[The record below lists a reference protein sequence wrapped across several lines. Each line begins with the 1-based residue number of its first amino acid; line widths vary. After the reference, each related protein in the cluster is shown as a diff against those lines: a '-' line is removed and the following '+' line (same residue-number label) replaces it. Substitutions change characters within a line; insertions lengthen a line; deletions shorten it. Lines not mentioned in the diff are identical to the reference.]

1 MPISLLLYRLDGD
14 QTTPLAVAL
23 AVDSDLSK
31 QQLARPLLNY
41 TRSVANYKLV
51 ETASLVLDLAKPTRS
66 QAMLRAA
73 ALAAGKSGTKPG
85 YGLQLL
91 RQTSTTWQL
100 APSAE
105 GLNCAVS
112 LHIHTGSGSDQK
124 LPWISLP
131 RSAGPSLGISYCNLH
146 IVRGIGSPAA
156 AQEPPRQEPQKEDEP
171 KQASGQ
177 EQSSLSEA
185 EAQHKAERELG
196 GDVVHAGH
204 PDDTG
209 RHGDTTNMSALM
221 TQPSYDMEYL
231 ESVRPKHKPP
241 EGALEHLALYGVRT
255 MRWCFD
261 TVTRYNEDKMTE
273 KQWLRR
279 ILFLEA
285 IAGVPGMVGGMM
297 RHMRSLR
304 SMKRDNGWIH
314 TLLEEAE
321 NERMHLLTFLE
332 LKQPSVWMRLSVLLA
347 QGVFFNFYLLAYI
360 ISPRL
365 CHTAVGYLEEEAV
378 RTYTHAIRDIDEGRN
393 PEWADKEAPEIAVE
407 YWQLGAGAKMRH
419 LLLAVRADEASHNHV
434 NHVFASM
441 DFREGANPFAKN
453 AHIMP

>member
-41 TRSVANYKLV
+41 TR
-51 ETASLVLDLAKPTRS
+51 TKPTRS

-255 MRWCFD
+255 MRWQLQAC
-261 TVTRYNEDKMTE
+261 
-273 KQWLRR
+273 QAWW
-279 ILFLEA
+279 
-285 IAGVPGMVGGMM
+285 GGMM

-321 NERMHLLTFLE
+321 NERMHLLTFLNSSSRPCGCVSLFFLPRE
-332 LKQPSVWMRLSVLLA
+332 SSSTSTCWHTSLA
-347 QGVFFNFYLLAYI
+347 PACVTQQW
-360 ISPRL
+360 
-365 CHTAVGYLEEEAV
+365 GYLEEEAV
-378 RTYTHAIRDIDEGRN
+378 RTYT
-393 PEWADKEAPEIAVE
+393 
-407 YWQLGAGAKMRH
+407 
-419 LLLAVRADEASHNHV
+419 
-434 NHVFASM
+434 
-441 DFREGANPFAKN
+441 
-453 AHIMP
+453 